1 MDENNVY
8 HTSSLYNFINEK
20 KWWQISSELEPE
32 FGTGILKNNVFE
44 KIY

>member
-20 KWWQISSELEPE
+20 NGDRLALNWNQNLELE
-32 FGTGILKNNVFE
+32 F
-44 KIY
+44 